1 MSDWRT
7 LVAEIAADNRSG
19 ATAIALRAAEA
30 IAALSQVGDFTHDAL
45 SAFIPA
51 LVAAQPSMAP
61 LFHLANEALWAVEEA
76 GPKAWRHAAR
86 RVAQAR
92 AAALR
97 ASPQAI
103 ARRAVVEIPLGS
115 VVLTHSASAAV
126 AAALLLGFEQGRVTQ
141 VICTESRPQLEGQ
154 ALARDL
160 AAAGLPVLFV
170 VDAAAYEVLAQADAV
185 WLGADALAMAGVVN
199 KIGSAGLAVLAGQRG
214 IPVIVLAGRD
224 KVWPAALSAAPPVA
238 DRDPAEVWAG
248 APPGVT
254 VVNRYFDLTPWSAVT
269 AVVMEDGVLKPEA
282 VQALAERVNVHPTL
296 RICGG
301 GPA

>member
-7 LVAEIAADNRSG
+7 IVAETAADNRSG

-30 IAALSQVGDFTHDAL
+30 IVALAQHEDFTHEAL

-61 LFHLANEALWAVEEA
+61 LFHLANEVLWAVEEA
-76 GPKAWRHAAR
+76 GPVDWRHAAR
-86 RVAQAR
+86 QAAQAR
-92 AAALR
+92 AEALR

-103 ARRAVVEIPLGS
+103 ARHIVGATSPMS

-126 AAALLLGFEQGRVTQ
+126 AAALRLGYAQGRVARA
-141 VICTESRPQLEGQ
+141 ICTESRPQNEGQ

-160 AAAGLPVLFV
+160 AAGGLPVTFV
-170 VDAAAYEVLAQADAV
+170 VDAAAYEALAQADAV
-185 WLGADALAMAGVVN
+185 WIGADALAVAGVVN

-214 IPVIVLAGRD
+214 VPVRVLAGRD
-224 KVWPAALSAAPPVA
+224 KVWPAALSPAPPVA

-248 APPGVT
+248 APPGVN
-254 VVNRYFDLTPWSAVT
+254 VVNRYFDLTPWWAVS
-269 AVVMEDGVLKPEA
+269 AVVMEDGAFPPEA
-282 VQALAERVNVHPTL
+282 VQALAQRVKIHPAL
-296 RICGG
+296 R
-301 GPA
+301 P